1 MDLKTVLTEE
11 ERSKVGEDILAKME
25 SAYRTDLAAALEIEN
40 KKSAA
45 KFESLLDVVGKKVD
59 EKIGTAIESNMD
71 KMKAD
76 AINSKLFEALQKI
89 TTIVEQAGI
98 PATEVTKKLKQ
109 ELELADRK
117 LQDAYVDRENIK
129 KKLNYQ
135 AKLNRIYTLTAG
147 CSPDVVNAVI
157 ERFKGEDIR
166 AIDKNAI
173 ADFIDNNDTGDGTTL
188 NIDADVVNIGNVG
201 NGNTRPMDGIMDK
214 VEMALSEIQDDA
226 DMSIPGF
233 LSAELEEPKPV
244 VKKRRPLGEASRRP
258 FKPERVRIPATGSA
272 MVEAAAM
279 EPQEPDVADAMSQ
292 VQAFQELG
300 FGGRFR

>member
-1 MDLKTVLTEE
+1 MDLKTILTEE
-11 ERSKVGEDILAKME
+11 ERGKVGDEILAKME
-25 SAYRTDLAAALEIEN
+25 AAYRTELATALDIEN
-40 KKSAA
+40 RKSTA
-45 KFESLLDVVGKKVD
+45 KFESLLEVVGKKVD
-59 EKIGTAIESNMD
+59 EKIGSAIESNIG

-117 LQDAYVDRENIK
+117 LQDAYIDRENIK

-201 NGNTRPMDGIMDK
+201 AGNARPMDGIMDK

-226 DMSIPGF
+226 DMSMPGF
-233 LSAELEEPKPV
+233 LSAEVEEPKPV
-244 VKKRRPLGEASRRP
+244 VKKRRSFGEASSKP

-272 MVEAAAM
+272 MVESASM
-279 EPQEPDVADAMSQ
+279 EPQEPDVADAMTQ